1 MAQRYGWT
9 YDQIMWGLSFVN
21 LNMMMLDAVDVVKA
35 RNQVLKADDPQNIEY
50 FKQVTGLK

>member
-1 MAQRYGWT
+1 
-9 YDQIMWGLSFVN
+9 MWGLSFVN